1 MNTVFPAAA
10 SCAFEIVTEK
20 NKKEERKKTRC
31 VENCLVDI
39 INAVKLKCGKIM
51 LRARKIT
58 LCHLEKCREFNFFF
72 FHDSV
77 ATQGFL
83 RRRA

>member
-1 MNTVFPAAA
+1 MNIVFPAAA

-51 LRARKIT
+51 LLARKIT
-58 LCHLEKCREFNFFF
+58 RGPLEKCREFNFFF
-72 FHDSV
+72 FHNSV
-77 ATQGFL
+77 ASQGVWKS
-83 RRRA
+83 

>member
-1 MNTVFPAAA
+1 MNIVFPAAA

-20 NKKEERKKTRC
+20 NKKEEWKKTRC

-51 LRARKIT
+51 LLARKIT
-58 LCHLEKCREFNFFF
+58 RCRLEKCREFNFFF
-72 FHDSV
+72 FHNSV
-77 ATQGFL
+77 ASQGVWKS
-83 RRRA
+83 